1 MSSMAPTEKAG
12 QRSRHLLPLVA
23 IALIGCLSGCQY
35 EPDNVSLPSTSSPTT
50 EARTVPPPPE
60 SGDTR
65 TVRPLPK
72 SGDIDAGTYLIP
84 IAGYKEP
91 FQITVPDGWFALDG
105 DSLGKDDPNHP
116 AEWDVYLTRWPA
128 KYVAMD
134 ACRGALSDDG
144 LSAEAFVHAMAAQ
157 SSTTSTPP
165 AKILVSNYSGFEFDH
180 SVEGSVD
187 IKACDGGKLCIHS
200 ETRSDCSRWY
210 STQNEHETCRVVDLN
225 GQRAVVAVA
234 HIDETINPELMREAR
249 AVFDSIV
256 SGSDK

>member
-1 MSSMAPTEKAG
+1 
-12 QRSRHLLPLVA
+12 LPLVA

-60 SGDTR
+60 SGD
-65 TVRPLPK
+65 
-72 SGDIDAGTYLIP
+72 IDAGTYLVP

-165 AKILVSNYSGFEFDH
+165 TKILVSNYSGFEFDH

-256 SGSDK
+256 FGSDK